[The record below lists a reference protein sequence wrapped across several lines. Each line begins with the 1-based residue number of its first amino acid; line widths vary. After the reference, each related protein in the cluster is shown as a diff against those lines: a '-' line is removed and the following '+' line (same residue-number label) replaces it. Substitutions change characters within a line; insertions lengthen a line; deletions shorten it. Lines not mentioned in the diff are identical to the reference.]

1 MVKIVHT
8 ADMHF
13 DSPFAA
19 LPMGVARLRKEELLG
34 TFQRMID
41 FIKENNV
48 EILLIAGDVFDSNYV
63 SSDTLHF
70 LKQSFAQIPDVGV
83 FISPGNHDFLYA
95 ESPYKTVNFGANVFV
110 FSQEFEKVTFKGIDI
125 YGCGFSS
132 RYCNNSLLPSD
143 FRHEGENPGILLM
156 HGEIGA
162 NSDYNPVWESL
173 LENSLLSYAAFGHI
187 HAYSGIQS
195 AGKTRYAY
203 SGTPEGRYFDEG
215 NVCGFIYGEISEDN
229 MALSFVPIAK
239 RQNIT
244 LEIDVTDA
252 GSIDAIIKKVKENIS
267 VENLYKIIL
276 YGNISEKLYIDT
288 ALLQKELSDSC
299 LYIKIKDSTN
309 SLYDGAEESYL
320 EKLFIDKLKGQNDEI
335 ALLAIK
341 YGLEALRRT
350 KP

>member
-19 LPMGVARLRKEELLG
+19 LPMAVARLRKEELLG
-34 TFQRMID
+34 TFQKMID
-41 FIKENNV
+41 FIKENSV

-95 ESPYKTVNFGANVFV
+95 ESPYETVDFGDNVYI
-110 FSQEFEKVTFKGIDI
+110 FSAEFEKVTFKGIDI

-132 RYCNNSLLPSD
+132 RYCNESLLPTG
-143 FRHEGENPGILLM
+143 FRHEGENPGVLLM
-156 HGEIGA
+156 HGELGA
-162 NSDYNPVWESL
+162 NSDYNPMQESFFL
-173 LENSLLSYAAFGHI
+173 HSALSYAALGHI
-187 HAYSGIQS
+187 HSYSGIQT
-195 AGKTRYAY
+195 AGKTKYAY
-203 SGTPEGRYFDEG
+203 CGTPEGRYFDEG
-215 NVCGFIYGEISEDN
+215 NVCGFIYGEISDDN
-229 MALSFVPIAK
+229 TILSFVPIAK

-252 GSIDAIIKKVKENIS
+252 FSIDAIIKKIKENIS
-267 VENLYKIIL
+267 AVNLYKIIL
-276 YGNISEKLYIDT
+276 YGNVSEKLYIDT
-288 ALLQKELSDSC
+288 VLLQKELSDSC

-309 SLYDGAEESYL
+309 SVYNGTEESYL
-320 EKLFIDKLKGQNDEI
+320 EKLFIDKLKEQNDEI
-335 ALLAIK
+335 TLLAMK
-341 YGLEALRRT
+341 YGVEALRRK